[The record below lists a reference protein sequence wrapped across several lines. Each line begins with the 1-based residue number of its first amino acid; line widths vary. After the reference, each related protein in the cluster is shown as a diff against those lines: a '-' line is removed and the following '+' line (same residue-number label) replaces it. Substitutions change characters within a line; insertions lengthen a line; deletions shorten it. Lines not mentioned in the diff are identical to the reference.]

1 MSSLASGIIVIAS
14 FLLASAIMF
23 GTFLTV
29 STTQSQSLKDLGKTN
44 REKIGSSISITS
56 AIVSAAVA
64 GVSTD
69 LTLEVNNTGSQSVA
83 DFSEMD
89 VIVQYTDSLDNLVQK
104 YLTYSASGYGDNEW
118 TNPITGVTPDTFNPR
133 MWDPDET
140 FTINLKLAP
149 EVKSATSV
157 LVVVITPKAASD
169 QTLISN

>member
-14 FLLASAIMF
+14 FLLASVIMF
-23 GTFLTV
+23 GTFLTM
-29 STTQSQSLKDLGKTN
+29 STTQSQSLKDLGNTN
-44 REKIGSSISITS
+44 KEKIGSSISITS
-56 AIVSAAVA
+56 AIVSAASA

-89 VIVQYTDSLDNLVQK
+89 VIVQYTDSSDNLVQK
-104 YLTYSASGYGDNEW
+104 YLTYSVSGYGDNEW

-140 FTINLKLAP
+140 FTINLRLAP
-149 EVKSATSV
+149 EVKSGTSA

-169 QTLISN
+169 QTSISN

>member
-14 FLLASAIMF
+14 FLLASVIMF
-23 GTFLTV
+23 GTFLTM

-44 REKIGSSISITS
+44 KEKIGSSISITS

-89 VIVQYTDSLDNLVQK
+89 VIVQYTDSSDNLVQK

>member
-14 FLLASAIMF
+14 FLLASVIMF
-23 GTFLTV
+23 GTFLTM
-29 STTQSQSLKDLGKTN
+29 STTQSQSLKDLGNTN
-44 REKIGSSISITS
+44 KEKIGSSISITS
-56 AIVSAAVA
+56 AIVSAASA

-69 LTLEVNNTGSQSVA
+69 LTLEVDNTGSQSVA

-89 VIVQYTDSLDNLVQK
+89 VIVQYTDSSDNLVQK
-104 YLTYSASGYGDNEW
+104 YLTYSASGYDDNEW

-140 FTINLKLAP
+140 FTINLRLAP
-149 EVKSATSV
+149 EVKSGTSA

-169 QTLISN
+169 QTSISN

>member
-14 FLLASAIMF
+14 FLLASVIMF
-23 GTFLTV
+23 GTFLTM
-29 STTQSQSLKDLGKTN
+29 STTQSQSLKDLGNINK
-44 REKIGSSISITS
+44 EKIGSSISITS
-56 AIVSAAVA
+56 AIVSAASA

-69 LTLEVNNTGSQSVA
+69 LTLTVNNTGSQSVA

-89 VIVQYTDSLDNLVQK
+89 VIVQYTDSSDNLVQK
-104 YLTYSASGYGDNEW
+104 YLIYSASGYGDNEW

-140 FTINLKLAP
+140 FTINLRLAP
-149 EVKSATSV
+149 EVKSGTSA

-169 QTLISN
+169 QTSISN

>member
-14 FLLASAIMF
+14 FLLASVIMF

-44 REKIGSSISITS
+44 KEKIGSSISITS

-89 VIVQYTDSLDNLVQK
+89 VIVQYTDSSDNLVQK